1 MEGRGD
7 TREPA
12 SSIARHGHPDPV
24 IRRAMVEPARAAGST
39 FHVWLTRLVQVEPH
53 ELRAL
58 LWSFAYFFSLLCGYY
73 IVRPMRDAMGIAA
86 GVEQLQWLFTGTFLA
101 MLGAVPLFGWVTSRF
116 PRQRF
121 LPYVYYFFIA
131 NLLIFHALLG
141 SEGSH
146 VLAAR
151 AFFIW
156 TSVYN
161 LFVVSVFW
169 SFMSDLYT
177 SPQAKRLFGFIAAGG
192 TTGALVGPALAA
204 ALARPLGTASLL
216 LVSAGFMGIAVL
228 CVHRLIAWKA
238 EQRSAA
244 SAEERGAEARPL
256 GGGVLAAI
264 PLVLRSPYL
273 LGIALFMLLFTT
285 SSTVLYFQQAQIVR
299 DAFASSAE
307 RTAVFAAMDFAV
319 NALTI
324 TIQVLLTG
332 RLVRALGI
340 ASTLAL
346 VPVLLGLGFLA
357 LGLAPVLPVI
367 VAVQILR
374 RAGDYAITRPSREML
389 YVVVAREE
397 KYKAKNLVDTVVYRG
412 GDAVSA
418 WAYAGLRAMGLGL
431 GAIAFV
437 AVPVAGLWAWL
448 AYRLGRRQEALA
460 SRATEGEAQWKA
472 GTAH

>member
-1 MEGRGD
+1 MADSAR
-7 TREPA
+7 PA
-12 SSIARHGHPDPV
+12 GGTV
-24 IRRAMVEPARAAGST
+24 
-39 FHVWLTRLVQVEPH
+39 HVWLTRLVEVERH
-53 ELRAL
+53 EVRGL

-73 IVRPMRDAMGIAA
+73 IVRPMRDAMGIAG
-86 GVEQLQWLFTGTFLA
+86 GVEQLQWLFTGTFVA
-101 MLGAVPLFGWVTSRF
+101 MLAAVPLFGWVTSRF
-116 PRQRF
+116 PRRRF

-131 NLLIFHALLG
+131 NLLVFYALLG
-141 SEGSH
+141 TEGSH
-146 VLAAR
+146 VHAAR

-169 SFMSDLYT
+169 SFMADLYT
-177 SPQAKRLFGFIAAGG
+177 NPQAKRLFGFVAAGG
-192 TTGALVGPALAA
+192 TIGALVGPALAT

-216 LVSAGFMGIAVL
+216 LLSAGFMGIAVL
-228 CVHRLIAWKA
+228 CIHRLIAWKA
-238 EQRSAA
+238 EERSAA
-244 SAEERGAEARPL
+244 PAEQRDAETRAL
-256 GGGVLAAI
+256 GGAVVAAI

-285 SSTVLYFQQAQIVR
+285 ASTVLYFQQAQIVR

-307 RTAVFAAMDFAV
+307 RTAVFGAIDLAV

-324 TIQVLLTG
+324 VIQVLLTG

-340 ASTLAL
+340 AWTLAL

-357 LGLAPVLPVI
+357 LGVAPVLPVI

-389 YVVVAREE
+389 YVVLGREE
-397 KYKAKNLVDTVVYRG
+397 KYKAKNFVDTVVYRA

-418 WAYAGLRAMGLGL
+418 WAYAGLRAMGLSL

-448 AYRLGRRQEALA
+448 AHRLGRRQEALA
-460 SRATEGEAQWKA
+460 ARAMEGEAKWKP